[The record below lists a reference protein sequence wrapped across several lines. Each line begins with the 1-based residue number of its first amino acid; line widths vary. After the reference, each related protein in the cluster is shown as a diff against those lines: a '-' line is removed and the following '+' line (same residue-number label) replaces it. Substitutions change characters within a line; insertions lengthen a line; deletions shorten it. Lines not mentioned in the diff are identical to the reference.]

1 MQTSKLRPS
10 KRAGTLIATIVGAAI
25 AGYVTLTSGQKVP
38 DDVALAMAVATP
50 WEGRMLRAY
59 PDPATGGAP
68 WTICDGD
75 TQGVK
80 PGMIETPAGCDKRT
94 SRRFL
99 EFRADLVA
107 CVPGFAGKPLSWR
120 AMMLSLSYNI
130 GSGRGAKKG
139 GACNSTAAA
148 LGRAGKFVES
158 CNAATAFNKAN
169 GRVFIGL
176 VKRREMGDATRIGEG
191 ELCVSG
197 L

>member
-1 MQTSKLRPS
+1 MPVNKLRPT
-10 KRAGTLIATIVGAAI
+10 KRASAAI
-25 AGYVTLTSGQKVP
+25 AAIAAVTIGGYVALSGGEKVP
-38 DDVALAMAVATP
+38 DDVALAMSVAKP

-80 PGMIETPAGCDKRT
+80 PGMVETPAGCDKRT
-94 SRRFL
+94 ARRFL
-99 EFRADLVA
+99 EFRGDLIA
-107 CVPGFAGKPLSWR
+107 CVPGFVDKPLSWR
-120 AMMLSLSYNI
+120 GMMLSLSYNI
-130 GSGRGAKKG
+130 GSGKGKKQG
-139 GACNSTAAA
+139 GTCNSTAAR
-148 LGRAGKFVES
+148 LGIAGDYIGS

-169 GRVFIGL
+169 SRVFIGL